1 MNSEVGCEVD
11 DANAR
16 RKRGSTRENSA
27 SSGPDKGLILARV
40 NLTNQSYNAIFD
52 LNIHT
57 IGTMYFG
64 QEQVMS

>member
-1 MNSEVGCEVD
+1 VGCEVD

-40 NLTNQSYNAIFD
+40 NLTNQSFKTIFHP
-52 LNIHT
+52 NIHL
-57 IGTMYFG
+57 IETMRIG
-64 QEQVMS
+64 QE